1 MIYIMSEK
9 RQYYYERQGK
19 EMKQIDLNVLNKYI
33 NILYEKY
40 KNIHYFQAAF
50 GKDCVDAGYIKGWVG
65 VSMERDIFLQFPELN
80 IYPIEVNYKNF
91 DELSCFT
98 VIEYLFDNISK
109 PTDTYYH
116 SWDDCGIHINKHD
129 KAQGQ
134 KEFAEKINGIL
145 KLYKEGE
152 YKLYS
157 DRKIRTVPGNREVIE
172 PLEMENRGTLSYES
186 FKIQISRGG
195 DWKIEGVQSFF
206 QFKVKVKNPLKTVI
220 TNVQILMGETPP
232 GLQLKSE
239 KLFEVPTLQPS
250 TFVGPSFDYLA
261 TDNCV
266 GSYLKGII
274 RYDDYKGENHTFY
287 FELFEI
293 QYTCNLLTP
302 EQISKS
308 DFEKKTI
315 RMEDKKLSF
324 NCDIQFEDLET
335 WIKNV
340 LEANNFFI
348 LKQIQEIQSDT
359 LKVIDG
365 FARGKYDQQEVA
377 ITIIMQKMEEET
389 ELIIKTMSEDKN
401 KLIDVL
407 KDINVKCEDIK
418 TDTEF
423 IKEYSIQ
430 IEDLFNNFENKLEDL
445 EIYLKKRL
453 ASDWE
458 KIKATWKEFKSGEI
472 NKGEL
477 IKRGLKAIGKKFLK
491 KVFQIS
497 FSTLEDSILDE
508 IKTNL

>member
-1 MIYIMSEK
+1 MIYTMSEK
-9 RQYYYERQGK
+9 RQYYYEREGK
-19 EMKQIDLNVLNKYI
+19 EKKQIDLNILNKYI

-40 KNIHYFQAAF
+40 NNNHYFQPAF

-80 IYPIEVNYKNF
+80 IYPIELNYKNF
-91 DELSCFT
+91 DESTCFT

-109 PTDTYYH
+109 PTDTFYH
-116 SWDDCGIHINKHD
+116 SWDDCGIHVRKHD
-129 KAQGQ
+129 KEQGQ
-134 KEFAEKINGIL
+134 KEFAEEINGIL

-152 YKLYS
+152 YKLYA
-157 DRKIRTVPGNREVIE
+157 DGKIRTISGKREVIE
-172 PLEMENRGTLSYES
+172 SLEKKNKGKLFDKSS
-186 FKIQISRGG
+186 SDIQVSRGG
-195 DWKIEGVQSFF
+195 DWKIEGSQSIF
-206 QFKVKVKNPLKTVI
+206 QFKVKVKNSLKTVI

-239 KLFEVPTLQPS
+239 KLFEVHTLQPS
-250 TFVGPSFDYLA
+250 TFISPSFDYLA

-266 GSYLKGII
+266 GSFLKGII
-274 RYDDYKGENHTFY
+274 RYDDYEGKNHTKY
-287 FELFEI
+287 FDQFEI
-293 QYTCNLLTP
+293 QYTCNLLIP
-302 EQISKS
+302 EQILKT

-335 WIKNV
+335 WIKNI

-377 ITIIMQKMEEET
+377 ITVIMQKMEEET

-407 KDINVKCEDIK
+407 KEINLKCEDIK
-418 TDTEF
+418 TDTEL
-423 IKEYSIQ
+423 IKEYSTQ
-430 IEDLFNNFENKLEDL
+430 IEYLFNKFENKLEDL
-445 EIYLKKRL
+445 EIYLK
-453 ASDWE
+453 
-458 KIKATWKEFKSGEI
+458 
-472 NKGEL
+472 N
-477 IKRGLKAIGKKFLK
+477 
-491 KVFQIS
+491 
-497 FSTLEDSILDE
+497 LD
-508 IKTNL
+508 